1 MNVSQ
6 PKVNGKVTSGDDT
19 RYAGI
24 SGSAAFDNATPVEQ
38 ESGLVN
44 IQLFLLIIVVVTA
57 LAFDF
62 TNGFHDTGNAMATSI
77 ASGALS
83 PKVAVAL
90 SAVLNL
96 FGAFMSTAVAATIA
110 KGLIDGHVVTL
121 ELVFAG
127 LVGGVVWNLLTWLLG
142 IPSSSSH
149 ALIGGL
155 IGATVAAVGGHGV
168 LWKGITSKAIIPAV
182 VSALLAILVGA
193 VATWLVYRI
202 TRGLSESRTEA
213 GFRRGQIGSAS
224 LVSLAHGTNDAQK
237 TMGII
242 FLALMSYGAV
252 SKTAAAPPLWVIVAC
267 AVAMATGTYL
277 GGWRIIRTLGKG
289 LVEIKSPQ
297 GMAAESSS
305 AAIILLSAHF
315 GYALSTTQVCTGSVM
330 GSGLGK
336 PGGEVRWG
344 VAGRMVVAWLVTLP
358 LAALVG
364 AVTYWIVHLIGG
376 YPGAI
381 IGFGLLVAVSA
392 TIYIKS
398 RKVKVDHSNVN
409 EEWAG
414 SLTAG
419 LDETDAGAPPPGGGP
434 GVGATRRSKSD
445 DDTVIAGNA

>member
-1 MNVSQ
+1 
-6 PKVNGKVTSGDDT
+6 
-19 RYAGI
+19 
-24 SGSAAFDNATPVEQ
+24 
-38 ESGLVN
+38 VN
-44 IQLFLLIIVVVTA
+44 INLFLLIIVVVTA

-77 ASGALS
+77 ASGALA
-83 PKVAVAL
+83 PKVAVIL

-96 FGAFMSTAVAATIA
+96 VGAFMSTAVAATIA
-110 KGLIDGHVVTL
+110 KGLIDSNIVTL

-127 LVGGVVWNLLTWLLG
+127 LVGGIVWNLLTWLLG

-149 ALIGGL
+149 ALIGG
-155 IGATVAAVGGHGV
+155 IVGATMAAVGAHGV
-168 LWKGITSKAIIPAV
+168 IWKGIVGKVIIPAIV
-182 VSALLAILVGA
+182 AAILAVIVGA
-193 VATWLVYRI
+193 IATWLVYRV
-202 TRGLSESRTEA
+202 TRGVPQKRTEA
-213 GFRRGQIGSAS
+213 GFRYGQWGSAS

-252 SKTAAAPPLWVIVAC
+252 SKTASMPPLWVIVCC
-267 AVAMATGTYL
+267 AIAMALGTYL

-305 AAIILLSAHF
+305 AAVILLSAHF
-315 GYALSTTQVCTGSVM
+315 GYALSTTQVCTGSVL

-344 VAGRMVVAWLVTLP
+344 VAGRMGTAWLVTLP
-358 LAALVG
+358 LAGLVG

-381 IGFGLLVAVSA
+381 IGFSLLVAVSA
-392 TIYIKS
+392 AIYIRS
-398 RKVKVDHSNVN
+398 RRVKVDHKNVN
-409 EEWAG
+409 ADWEG

-419 LDETDAGAPPPGGGP
+419 LDGDESKPTSETGP
-434 GVGATRRSKSD
+434 R
-445 DDTVIAGNA
+445 DTVSAGSA